1 MAALEAATQAAP
13 NVKIIMDGRV
23 KLGHGELL

>member
-13 NVKIIMDGRV
+13 ILQIVLDGQVKP
-23 KLGHGELL
+23 GHGELL